1 MGKYLSTEI
10 PSWCFG
16 DAFILLTG
24 KKECWNNC
32 KTTMLLTSHDKVL
45 YPLFC
50 PDLNKM
56 FLFTYLRLE
65 KEWRYKVQCKHQSC
79 FLHLAFETFLLCLWW
94 SSLPD
99 WLVKNQNETLFSP
112 FSSAILCVLIWK
124 YRYEKEMSNQCRP
137 LLQRTCSSLVV
148 WANLPIKVS
157 FGEQDVDGQNDQLS
171 GPAPI
176 F

>member
-1 MGKYLSTEI
+1 
-10 PSWCFG
+10 
-16 DAFILLTG
+16 
-24 KKECWNNC
+24 
-32 KTTMLLTSHDKVL
+32 MLLFCWQEKKNVEIIAKRPCYLQVMIRYCIHCAVL
-45 YPLFC
+45 T
-50 PDLNKM
+50 LNKM

-171 GPAPI
+171 GPAQI